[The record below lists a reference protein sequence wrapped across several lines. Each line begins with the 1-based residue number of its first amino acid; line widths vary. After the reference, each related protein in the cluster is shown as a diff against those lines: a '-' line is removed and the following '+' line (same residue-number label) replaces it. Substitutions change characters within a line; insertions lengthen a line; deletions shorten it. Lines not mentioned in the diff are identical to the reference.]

1 MMGRY
6 GIFSALLLLAFLSTF
21 PNGFS
26 LGSGMTGSANAATA
40 PHQRVANSIT
50 ISNASGAVRKDYPYQ
65 FGRPFV
71 DGAIAH
77 QPQVLVNGRPVATQA
92 DVKNRYPD
100 GSVEFA
106 VIAVVIPALPASG
119 SLTLTFQ
126 NQNAGSNTPL
136 TQAQMLAP
144 VYNFDASMALTP
156 AGGTAQAASAR
167 TMLQNGDYKLW
178 TSGPVAQTI
187 MLGDDT
193 AARKY
198 DIGFGD
204 GYHPF
209 RPRFYATFWPAT
221 HQVFVRA
228 VGENGLTTE
237 VEDLAYKLAI
247 TSNGA
252 TVYSAD
258 LSGTQTPHPKLHW
271 ALSRWTREFWIG
283 GAPAA
288 QIDIDNNL
296 AYLESTRFLPNFD
309 TSIAIPQTSIA
320 NEYATISGK
329 PNGPEDGIWN
339 GNGCCFVNAMGQAGD
354 NPHIG
359 PYPRWVTMWLF
370 TGDWRMRQM
379 VLGMDNT
386 PAAYPMG
393 LRESD
398 PTRRY
403 SRADAVGSGT
413 GLGRNVSIAG
423 RPNTQFNSP
432 NNMINYDKKLGDN
445 PIQVGPMAS
454 IPVGGNPWTWD
465 DGHQP
470 SAWFPQYILT
480 GDPWYLDMMYA
491 WAGITAAITT
501 GDPGGNEPYF
511 RGPTGAYG
519 GIASET
525 RAGAWT
531 IRGRAETAFAA
542 PDGSP
547 EKAYFTYLTND
558 ALARWEGGFGIAG
571 TPFDGSAVKV
581 WGETYGNS
589 YSTNTG
595 RPLSPLNGQAPP
607 LGNWGSVC
615 DAAAT
620 PPLCGY
626 SATQQ
631 AAWGMAVGANGS
643 FDDPWM
649 MWFVQYAL
657 GRAAELG
664 FAGRPNQLH
673 AGQYIIGMIG
683 SSAPILVAL
692 YQIPVEKA
700 GGGWWATWSDLI
712 AKGMDSNYMD
722 GGQARGGLPAYFR
735 NNLSASGRQVWG
747 TPGLA
752 MLVDQNAPGA
762 AAAWSWWNANV
773 YSKVPESHLVPFASD
788 PRWAI
793 LPRTDRNVLPAQ
805 PTTMP

>member
-1 MMGRY
+1 
-6 GIFSALLLLAFLSTF
+6 
-21 PNGFS
+21 
-26 LGSGMTGSANAATA
+26 
-40 PHQRVANSIT
+40 
-50 ISNASGAVRKDYPYQ
+50 
-65 FGRPFV
+65 
-71 DGAIAH
+71 
-77 QPQVLVNGRPVATQA
+77 VLVNGQPVATQA

-119 SLTLTFQ
+119 SLSLTFQ
-126 NQNAGSNTPL
+126 NQTGNNTPL

-144 VYNFDASMALTP
+144 SYNFDASMALTP
-156 AGGTAQAASAR
+156 VGGTAQAASAR
-167 TMLQNGDYKLW
+167 AMLQNGDYKLW

-193 AARKY
+193 KARKY

-221 HQVFVRA
+221 HQVFIRC

-237 VEDLAYKLAI
+237 LEDLAYKLSI

-252 TVYSAD
+252 AVYSAD
-258 LSGTQTPHPKLHW
+258 LSGTQTTHPKVHW
-271 ALSRWTREFWIG
+271 ALSRWTQKFWIG
-283 GAPAA
+283 GAPQAEVN
-288 QIDIDNNL
+288 IDNNL

-320 NEYATISGK
+320 NEYGNFSGK
-329 PNGPEDGIWN
+329 ANGPEDGIWN

-359 PYPRWVTMWLF
+359 PYPRWVTLWLF

-379 VLGMDNT
+379 VLGMDNS

-413 GLGRNVSIAG
+413 GLGRNVSLAG
-423 RPNTQFNSP
+423 RPHTSFNTP
-432 NNMINYDKKLGDN
+432 NNMINYSKTLGDN
-445 PIQVGPMAS
+445 PIQVGPMAA
-454 IPVGGNPWTWD
+454 IPVGGDPWTWD

-470 SAWFPQYILT
+470 STWFPQYILT
-480 GDPWYLDMMYA
+480 GDPWYLDQMYA
-491 WAGITAAITT
+491 WAGITAAITN
-501 GDPGGNEPYF
+501 GDGGNEPYF
-511 RGPTGAYG
+511 RGPSGAYG

-525 RAGAWT
+525 RAAAWT

-558 ALARWEGGFGIAG
+558 ALARWEGGFGITG
-571 TPFDGSAVKV
+571 TPFDGSAEKV
-581 WGETYGNS
+581 WGATYGNS
-589 YSTNTG
+589 YSTNAG
-595 RPLSPLNGQAPP
+595 KPLSPVDGKGPP
-607 LGNWGSVC
+607 LGNWGSLC

-620 PPLCGY
+620 PTLCGY
-626 SATQQ
+626 SAADQTS
-631 AAWGMAVGANGS
+631 WGMKVGADGS

-649 MWFVQYAL
+649 MWYVQYAL
-657 GRAAELG
+657 GRLSELG
-664 FAGRPNQLH
+664 FASQALQLYT
-673 AGQYIIGMIG
+673 GQYIIGIIG
-683 SSAPILVAL
+683 SSEPILVAQ

-700 GGGWWATWSDLI
+700 GGGWWATWPSLI
-712 AKGMDSNYMD
+712 ANALDPTWISGSQS
-722 GGQARGGLPAYFR
+722 GGGLPAYFAG
-735 NNLSASGRQVWG
+735 NLSASGRQVWG

-752 MLVDQNAPGA
+752 MLVDQNAPGVA
-762 AAAWSWWNANV
+762 SAWGWWESNV
-773 YSKVPESHLVPFASD
+773 YGPTYAHGIIPFNRDLRWTIVPRADSN
-788 PRWAI
+788 
-793 LPRTDRNVLPAQ
+793 TLPAQ
-805 PTTMP
+805 STTMP

>member
-1 MMGRY
+1 MLRY
-6 GIFSALLLLAFLSTF
+6 DYLALAVAFFVTTGAFGTPSST
-21 PNGFS
+21 PGV
-26 LGSGMTGSANAATA
+26 T
-40 PHQRVANSIT
+40 NSIT
-50 ISNASGAVRKDYPYQ
+50 MTNASGSAISNYPYQ

-71 DGAIAH
+71 DGAIAN
-77 QPQVLVNGRPVATQA
+77 QPQVLVNGQPVATQA

-106 VIAVVIPALPASG
+106 VIAVVIPAIPASG

-126 NQNAGSNTPL
+126 NQTGNNAPL
-136 TQAQMLAP
+136 TQAQMAAMLP
-144 VYNFDASMALTP
+144 VGSATLTLTP
-156 AGGTAQAASAR
+156 NSGPVGSADAGQ
-167 TMLQNGDYKLW
+167 MLADGNCKPW
-178 TSGPVAQTI
+178 TSGPVAQTVECA
-187 MLGDDT
+187 DDT

-221 HQVFVRA
+221 RQAYVRVVA
-228 VGENGLTTE
+228 ENGLTTE
-237 VEDLAYKLAI
+237 LEDVAYKSAI
-247 TSNGA
+247 TSNGTA
-252 TVYSAD
+252 VYSDD
-258 LSGTQTPHPKLHW
+258 LLGTQTTHPKLHW

-283 GAPAA
+283 GAPSAL
-288 QIDIDNNL
+288 IDIDNNL
-296 AYLESTRFLPNFD
+296 AYLESTRYLPNFD

-320 NEYATISGK
+320 SEYSNWSGK
-329 PNGPEDGIWN
+329 ANGPLDGIWN
-339 GNGCCFVNAMGQAGD
+339 GNSCCWVQAMGQAGD

-359 PYPRWVTMWLF
+359 PYPRWVTIWLF

-379 VLGMDNT
+379 ALGLADAA
-386 PAAYPMG
+386 AAYPMG

-432 NNMINYDKKLGDN
+432 NNIINYNKTVGDN
-445 PIQVGPMAS
+445 PIQVGPMAA
-454 IPVGGNPWTWD
+454 IPAGGNPWTWD

-491 WAGITAAITT
+491 WAGITAAITN
-501 GDPGGNEPYF
+501 GDGGNAAYF

-519 GIASET
+519 GVASET
-525 RAGAWT
+525 RAAAWT

-558 ALARWEGGFGIAG
+558 ALARWEGGLGVTG
-571 TPFDGSAVKV
+571 TPFDGSAEKV
-581 WGETYGNS
+581 WGATYGNS
-589 YSTNTG
+589 YSTNAG
-595 RPLSPLNGQAPP
+595 KPLSPVNGKAPS
-607 LGNWGSVC
+607 LGNWGSDC

-620 PPLCGY
+620 PTLCGY

-631 AAWGMAVGANGS
+631 TTWGMEVGANGS

-649 MWFVQYAL
+649 MWYVQYAL
-657 GRAAELG
+657 GRLSELG
-664 FAGRPNQLH
+664 FASHALQLYT
-673 AGQYIIGMIG
+673 GQYIIGMIG
-683 SSAPILVAL
+683 SSAPILVAQ

-700 GGGWWATWSDLI
+700 GGGWWATWPSLI
-712 AKGMDSNYMD
+712 ARAMDPTWIS
-722 GGQARGGLPAYFR
+722 GSQSGGGLPAYFAS
-735 NNLSASGRQVWG
+735 NLSASGRQLWG
-747 TPGLA
+747 EPGIA
-752 MLVDQNAPGA
+752 MLVDQNAPGVA
-762 AAAWSWWNANV
+762 SAWGWWKANV
-773 YSKVPESHLVPFASD
+773 YGPTYAHGIIPFNRDLRWTIVPRADSN
-788 PRWAI
+788 
-793 LPRTDRNVLPAQ
+793 TLPAQ
-805 PTTMP
+805 STTMP

>member
-6 GIFSALLLLAFLSTF
+6 GVFPTLSLIAFFSTIL
-21 PNGFS
+21 NGFS
-26 LGSGMTGSANAATA
+26 LGNGMMRSADAATA
-40 PHQRVANSIT
+40 SHEHVTNSIT
-50 ISNASGAVRKDYPYQ
+50 IRNASGGAISNYPYQ

-77 QPQVLVNGRPVATQA
+77 QPQVLVNGQPVATQA

-106 VIAVVIPALPASG
+106 VIAVVIPAIPASG

-126 NQNAGSNTPL
+126 NQNAGNNTPL

-144 VYNFDASMALTP
+144 AYNFDASMTLTP
-156 AGGTAQAASAR
+156 VGGAARAASAR

-221 HQVFVRA
+221 HQVFIRC

-237 VEDLAYKLAI
+237 LEDLAYKLSI

-258 LSGTQTPHPKLHW
+258 LSGTQATHPKIHW
-271 ALSRWTREFWIG
+271 ALSRWTEKFWIG
-283 GAPAA
+283 GTPQAA
-288 QIDIDNNL
+288 VNIDNNL
-296 AYLESTRFLPNFD
+296 AYLESTRYLPNFD

-320 NEYATISGK
+320 AEYANYSGK
-329 PNGPEDGIWN
+329 ANGPEDGAWN

-359 PYPRWVTMWLF
+359 PYPRWVTLWLF
-370 TGDWRMRQM
+370 TGDWRLRQM
-379 VLGMDNT
+379 VLGMDNS
-386 PAAYPMG
+386 PAAFPMG

-423 RPNTQFNSP
+423 RPHTAFSTP
-432 NNMINYDKKLGDN
+432 NNMINYYKTLGDN
-445 PIQVGPMAS
+445 PIQVGPMAA
-454 IPVGGNPWTWD
+454 IPAAGGDKWTWD

-491 WAGITAAITT
+491 WAGITATT
-501 GDPGGNEPYF
+501 TDGDGGNDPHF
-511 RGPTGAYG
+511 RGPSGAYG
-519 GIASET
+519 GIASQT
-525 RAGAWT
+525 RGGAWVM
-531 IRGRAETAFAA
+531 RGRAETAFAA
-542 PDGSP
+542 PDGTP
-547 EKAYFTYLTND
+547 EKAYFTYMTND
-558 ALARWEGGFGIAG
+558 ALARWEGGFGITG
-571 TPFDGSAVKV
+571 TPFDGSAIKT
-581 WGETYGNS
+581 WGAKYGVS
-589 YSTNTG
+589 YSSNAG
-595 RPLSPLNGQAPP
+595 RPLSPVNGQPPP

-620 PPLCGY
+620 RPLCGF
-626 SATQQ
+626 SAAQQ
-631 AAWGMAVGANGS
+631 TAWGMKVGANGS

-649 MWFVQYAL
+649 MWYVQYAL
-657 GRAAELG
+657 GRVTELG

-683 SSAPILVAL
+683 SSAPILVAQ

-700 GGGWWATWSDLI
+700 GGGWWATWPDLI
-712 AKGMDSNYMD
+712 ANAMDPTYMD
-722 GGQARGGLPAYFR
+722 GDQARGGLPGYFR

-762 AAAWSWWNANV
+762 AAAWSWWKANI
-773 YSKVPESHLVPFASD
+773 YSKVPGPHLAPFSSD

-805 PTTMP
+805 PTKMP

>member
-1 MMGRY
+1 MIRRY
-6 GIFSALLLLAFLSTF
+6 GIFSSLLLLSFLLNI
-21 PNGFS
+21 PHGFG
-26 LGSGMTGSANAATA
+26 LGGGMTRAANAATEPQA
-40 PHQRVANSIT
+40 RVANSIT
-50 ISNASGAVRKDYPYQ
+50 IRNASGAIRKNYPYQ

-71 DGAIAH
+71 DGAIAN
-77 QPQVLVNGRPVATQA
+77 QPQVLVNGQPVATQA

-126 NQNAGSNTPL
+126 NQSAGSNTPL
-136 TQAQMLAP
+136 TQAQMLASS
-144 VYNFDASMALTP
+144 YNFDASMALTP
-156 AGGTAQAASAR
+156 VSGTAQAASAR

-221 HQVFVRA
+221 HQVFIRA

-252 TVYSAD
+252 AVYSAD
-258 LSGTQTPHPKLHW
+258 LSGTQTTHPKLHW

-283 GAPAA
+283 GTPSA

-320 NEYATISGK
+320 NEYANYNGK
-329 PNGPEDGIWN
+329 TNGPLDGIWN
-339 GNGCCFVNAMGQAGD
+339 GGSCCWVQAMGQAGD

-379 VLGMDNT
+379 ALGLADL
-386 PAAYPMG
+386 AASYPMG

-398 PTRRY
+398 PTRRF

-413 GLGRNVSIAG
+413 GLGRNLSIAG

-432 NNMINYDKKLGDN
+432 NNMINYNKALGDN
-445 PIQVGPMAS
+445 PIRVGPMAS
-454 IPVGGNPWTWD
+454 IPVGGDPWTWD

-501 GDPGGNEPYF
+501 GDPGGNAAYF

-525 RAGAWT
+525 RAAAWT

-558 ALARWEGGFGIAG
+558 ALARWEGGLGVTG

-581 WGETYGNS
+581 WGANYGNS
-589 YSTNTG
+589 YSTNAG
-595 RPLSPLNGQAPP
+595 QPASPVNGQAPA

-615 DAAAT
+615 AASAT

-631 AAWGMAVGANGS
+631 TCLGDEGRCERFVRRPV
-643 FDDPWM
+643 DDVVSCNTPSAGWPS
-649 MWFVQYAL
+649 WASP
-657 GRAAELG
+657 
-664 FAGRPNQLH
+664 AGRTNCTP
-673 AGQYIIGMIG
+673 AST
-683 SSAPILVAL
+683 SS
-692 YQIPVEKA
+692 
-700 GGGWWATWSDLI
+700 G
-712 AKGMDSNYMD
+712 
-722 GGQARGGLPAYFR
+722 
-735 NNLSASGRQVWG
+735 
-747 TPGLA
+747 
-752 MLVDQNAPGA
+752 
-762 AAAWSWWNANV
+762 
-773 YSKVPESHLVPFASD
+773 
-788 PRWAI
+788 
-793 LPRTDRNVLPAQ
+793 
-805 PTTMP
+805 